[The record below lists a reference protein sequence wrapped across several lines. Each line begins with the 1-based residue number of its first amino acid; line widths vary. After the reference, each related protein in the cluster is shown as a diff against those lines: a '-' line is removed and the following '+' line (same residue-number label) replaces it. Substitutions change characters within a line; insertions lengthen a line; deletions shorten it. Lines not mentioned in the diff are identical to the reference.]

1 MANTPHFSPVRLKA
15 SSEEAAISQALMMVG
30 ATRDDV
36 EVEVLEKTEKGV
48 TVRVSPRR
56 SGAESDAQTSTGST
70 LSSTSE
76 NGATENGAT
85 ENSTSENSATESTVS
100 PGSIEEAAQEVEEET
115 IEVPDYD
122 DEGAD
127 LEEVEESVEAEAPRI
142 VAREVDPAQAQR
154 AQDLAQDFLERMGL
168 EADVKIVPPPS
179 ATVEEVESATPIV
192 YLDIEGED
200 VGILIGKHGQTL
212 QSFQYLLN
220 LTLNNRVHETDGDER
235 DALRVIVDAGG
246 YRLRRA
252 QSLEQAARNAAS
264 RAKRDRR
271 SIRMEPMPAH
281 ERRLV
286 HIALRGDSDISTGS
300 EGREPHRYVVV
311 SPANRGGGNGYGGGG
326 QGHGG
331 HGGRGRNPRRQS
343 PYGSGSGGFGG
354 SLPRREG

>member
-30 ATRDDV
+30 ATREDV

-48 TVRVSPRR
+48 TIRVSPRR
-56 SGAESDAQTSTGST
+56 DSSSADTHVDTQSTAETVAGQTQT
-70 LSSTSE
+70 
-76 NGATENGAT
+76 ATEAVT
-85 ENSTSENSATESTVS
+85 EAVV
-100 PGSIEEAAQEVEEET
+100 EEAEEEL
-115 IEVPDYD
+115 IEAPDYMD
-122 DEGAD
+122 DEEFD
-127 LEEVEESVEAEAPRI
+127 EEAEAVSEEPAPAF
-142 VAREVDPAQAQR
+142 VAVREADPAQVQR
-154 AQDLAQDFLERMGL
+154 AQQLAQDFLERMGL
-168 EADVKIVPPPS
+168 EATVNVVPPPS
-179 ATVEEVESATPIV
+179 ATVEEVENATPII
-192 YLDIEGED
+192 YFDIEGED

-252 QSLEQAARNAAS
+252 QSLEQAARNAAN

-271 SIRMEPMPAH
+271 SIRLDPMPAH

-286 HIALRGDSDISTGS
+286 HIALRSDSEISTGS

-311 SPANRGGGNGYGGGG
+311 SPANRGNSGGTQHGG
-326 QGHGG
+326 QG
-331 HGGRGRNPRRQS
+331 GRRGPRRQS
-343 PYGSGSGGFGG
+343 SYGSGSGAYGGG
-354 SLPRREG
+354 SSRRER

>member
-36 EVEVLEKTEKGV
+36 EVEVLEKTDKGV

-56 SGAESDAQTSTGST
+56 SDVGSDAQSGAGIST
-70 LSSTSE
+70 
-76 NGATENGAT
+76 
-85 ENSTSENSATESTVS
+85 NSASESTVS
-100 PGSIEEAAQEVEEET
+100 AGDVIEETEET
-115 IEVPDYD
+115 EEIIEVPDYA

-127 LEEVEESVEAEAPRI
+127 LEVAETESPAPARI

-168 EADVKIVPPPS
+168 QADVKIVAPPS

-220 LTLNNRVHETDGDER
+220 LTLNNRVHETDGDEH

-286 HIALRGDSDISTGS
+286 HIALRGDSEISTGS

-311 SPANRGGGNGYGGGG
+311 SPANRGNGYGNQGGG
-326 QGHGG
+326 QGYSG
-331 HGGRGRNPRRQS
+331 HGGRGRGPRRHS

-354 SLPRREG
+354 GLPRREG

>member
-56 SGAESDAQTSTGST
+56 SGAESAAETPTS
-70 LSSTSE
+70 
-76 NGATENGAT
+76 NATE
-85 ENSTSENSATESTVS
+85 SDATESTVS

-127 LEEVEESVEAEAPRI
+127 LEVEESVETEAPRI

-154 AQDLAQDFLERMGL
+154 AQDLAHDFLARMGL

-286 HIALRGDSDISTGS
+286 HIALRGDSEIATGS

-311 SPANRGGGNGYGGGG
+311 SPANRGGGNSYSGG

>member
-36 EVEVLEKTEKGV
+36 EVEVIEKTEKGV

-56 SGAESDAQTSTGST
+56 SGAESAAETST
-70 LSSTSE
+70 SSTSDSS
-76 NGATENGAT
+76 ATQNSAT
-85 ENSTSENSATESTVS
+85 ENSVS
-100 PGSIEEAAQEVEEET
+100 PGSIEEATEEVEEET

-127 LEEVEESVEAEAPRI
+127 LEEVEESVETEAPRI

-154 AQDLAQDFLERMGL
+154 AQGLAQDFLERMGL
-168 EADVKIVPPPS
+168 EAEVKIVPPPS

-286 HIALRGDSDISTGS
+286 HIALRGDSEIATGS

-311 SPANRGGGNGYGGGG
+311 SPANRGGGNSYGGG